1 MTVLSSSFSLAVN
14 TPPTFSNVASD
25 GSTRV
30 TVSEQAAVDLTV
42 FTLSANDADGDTLT
56 YGLTVNPSDF
66 KLSGQY
72 IKVAAA
78 LDYETLKTYSL
89 EVT

>member
-1 MTVLSSSFSLAVN
+1 M
-14 TPPTFSNVASD
+14 ASD

-42 FTLSANDADGDTLT
+42 FTLSATDAELDTLT
-56 YGLTVNPSDF
+56 YGLTVNPTHF
-66 KLSGQY
+66 KLSGQD
-72 IKVAAA
+72 IDVAAA